1 MYLNSVWQIDLTGL
15 AWIPIV
21 SFSLIVLL
29 ASIGLIP
36 ISYIY
41 VTEIMPEKVAIIQFP
56 NPAGRLNFV
65 F

>member
-1 MYLNSVWQIDLTGL
+1 MYLNSVWKIDLTGL

-41 VTEIMPEKVAIIQFP
+41 VTEIIPEKVSDHVSQNQQA
-56 NPAGRLNFV
+56 N
-65 F
+65 